1 MKTLGKSTNQKV
13 KKECDR
19 LVVEMLLTKDLDQL
33 NLLKQRYQVYSEM
46 LKSSWSITPDTIVIV
61 SANLIGI
68 LLILNYEKLDI
79 ISSKAIGFVLKG
91 RV

>member
-1 MKTLGKSTNQKV
+1 MKTFGKSTNQKV